1 MDQIWTIDIRPA
13 AEEYDYTHITESL
26 SKAFK
31 RADLG
36 LSFNKKNLS
45 VTVPNSAII
54 FHFEDITKMNAHER
68 LVHSLAVINLALKD
82 TAFVVKALHSPN
94 ENACAT
100 LVPHEPRVKAV
111 DAKTRFA
118 EIIAHH
124 NRRRNAPT

>member
-13 AEEYDYTHITESL
+13 AEEYDYTDITESL
-26 SKAFK
+26 STAFT
-31 RADLG
+31 RANLG

-45 VTVPNSAII
+45 VTVPNDAII
-54 FHFEDITKMNAHER
+54 FHFEDTTKMDAHQR

-82 TAFVVKALHSPN
+82 TAFVVKALHSPT
-94 ENACAT
+94 ENPCAT

-111 DAKTRFA
+111 DAKIRFA
-118 EIIAHH
+118 EIIAQY